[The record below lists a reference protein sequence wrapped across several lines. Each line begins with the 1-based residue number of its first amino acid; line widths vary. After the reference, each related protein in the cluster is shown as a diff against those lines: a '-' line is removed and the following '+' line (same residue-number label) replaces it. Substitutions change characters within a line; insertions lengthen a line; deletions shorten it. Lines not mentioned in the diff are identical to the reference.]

1 MSWGGT
7 SSMAWPA
14 IVSAIASVI
23 ALVISGFALFQT
35 YQNREQTKELF
46 EEARKPYVIAY
57 IQSQQIKKS
66 LFWNLVI
73 ENFGGTGT
81 YITSV

>member
-1 MSWGGT
+1 MD
-7 SSMAWPA
+7 WPS

-35 YQNREQTKELF
+35 HQNREQTKELF

-57 IQSQQIKKS
+57 IQSQEIK
-66 LFWNLVI
+66 
-73 ENFGGTGT
+73 
-81 YITSV
+81 

>member
-1 MSWGGT
+1 MIIYKKLRILSWGGT
-7 SSMAWPA
+7 SSMDWPS

-35 YQNREQTKELF
+35 HQNREQTKELF

-57 IQSQQIKKS
+57 IQSQ
-66 LFWNLVI
+66 
-73 ENFGGTGT
+73 
-81 YITSV
+81 

>member
-1 MSWGGT
+1 
-7 SSMAWPA
+7 MAWPA

-23 ALVISGFALFQT
+23 AIVISGFALFQT
-35 YQNREQTKELF
+35 HQNREQTKELF

-73 ENFGGTGT
+73 KNFA
-81 YITSV
+81 